1 MINTIIQEHWR
12 LTMAKIHGAASAG
25 ENLAGNINFYTMYV
39 GGIDITATG
48 DIADQSQQNFD
59 DVCNLINL
67 VAQPVIMNN
76 PVAVT
81 LDGLAPTLTGPGFI
95 FKFAVEHGKVFER
108 NGDNVAIL
116 KEIFEGVT
124 INGVALSSPANV
136 EFSMSE
142 LL

>member
-1 MINTIIQEHWR
+1 
-12 LTMAKIHGAASAG
+12 MARIHGAARAG
-25 ENLAGNINFYTMYV
+25 ENLSGNINFYTLYV
-39 GGIDITATG
+39 SGLDITVTG
-48 DIADQSQQNFD
+48 DVADQTQQNFD

-76 PVAVT
+76 PISIT

-95 FKFAVEHGKVFER
+95 FKFAVEHGAVFER
-108 NGDNVAIL
+108 NGDTVSIL

-124 INGVALSSPANV
+124 INNVTLSSPANI
-136 EFSMSE
+136 EFAMSE